1 MGEAIRSASDA
12 TRQPWMIALLVA
24 GAMFM
29 EQLDGTVI
37 ATALPQIATSF
48 SVAPVDLNVGM
59 SAYLMTLAVF
69 IPASGWIADK
79 FGARSVFTSAIA
91 AFTLA
96 SILCGLSET
105 LWQFIGSR
113 VLQGIGGALMV
124 PTGRLIVLRNTEKQ
138 HLMRAIAYLTWP
150 ALSAPIL
157 GPPLG
162 GLITTIASW
171 RWIFLLNVPLGLIAI
186 AFALALIPNVRG
198 GGRGPFD
205 WPGFAMTG
213 LSGLGVVY
221 SLETIGH
228 GGMGGLASGLLL
240 AGSLGLGLLTVRH
253 MLGTAHPLLDLSAF
267 RVPTFMIAV
276 RGGTAFR
283 AAIAALPFLL
293 PLLFQLAFGLDPFAS
308 GLLLLALFAGN
319 LGMKPGTSTVLN
331 RFGFKKTL
339 LVNGAIAVATIF
351 GCSLLTPDTPKAIIL
366 PLLFVSGLAR
376 SMQFTTLNT
385 LAFADVPQP
394 RMSGANTLFSMLNQM
409 ASGLGIAI
417 GAIALRLAG
426 LLHPP
431 AGAATTRDF
440 QIAFCVVAVLA
451 MAAFVDFS
459 RLAPDAADALRKR
472 KPSTV

>member
-1 MGEAIRSASDA
+1 
-12 TRQPWMIALLVA
+12 MIALLVA
-24 GAMFM
+24 GTMFM

-37 ATALPQIATSF
+37 ATSLPQIAASF
-48 SVAPVDLNVGM
+48 GVAPVDLNVGM
-59 SAYLMTLAVF
+59 SAYLLTLAVF

-79 FGARSVFTSAIA
+79 FGARSVFTLAIA
-91 AFTLA
+91 TFTVA
-96 SILCGLSET
+96 SILCGFSES
-105 LWQFIGSR
+105 LWQFIGAR
-113 VLQGIGGALMV
+113 VLQGIGGAMMV

-162 GLITTIASW
+162 GLITTYASW

-186 AFALALIPNVRG
+186 GIALALIPNVRG

-213 LSGLGVVY
+213 LAGFGLVY
-221 SLETIGH
+221 SLETVGRGH
-228 GGMGGLASGLLL
+228 MSGTVSGLLL
-240 AGSLGLGLLTVRH
+240 AASIAMGLLAVRH
-253 MLGTAHPLLDLSAF
+253 LLRAAHPLLDLSAF
-267 RVPTFMIAV
+267 RVPTFMIGV

-331 RFGFKKTL
+331 RVGFKTTL
-339 LVNGAIAVATIF
+339 LVNGCIAIATIF
-351 GCSLLTPDTPKAIIL
+351 GCSLLTPDTPKAVII

-376 SMQFTTLNT
+376 SMQYTTLNT

-426 LLHPP
+426 LMHP
-431 AGAATTRDF
+431 ATDAATTRDF
-440 QIAFCVVAVLA
+440 QVAFCVVAVLA
-451 MAAFVDFS
+451 MAAFLDF
-459 RLAPDAADALRKR
+459 RQLAPDAADALRKR
-472 KPSTV
+472 AVPSS